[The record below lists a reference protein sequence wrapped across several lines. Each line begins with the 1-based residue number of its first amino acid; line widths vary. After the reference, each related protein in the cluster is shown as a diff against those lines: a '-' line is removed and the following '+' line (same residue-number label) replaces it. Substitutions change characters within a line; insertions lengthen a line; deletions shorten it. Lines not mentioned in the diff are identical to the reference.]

1 MLRKRLDNGLDVVIK
16 ENGFSK
22 MFALQCWIHVG
33 SIDERPG
40 EEGMSHCLEHML
52 FKGTRKYAVGELSR
66 RIEFL
71 GGDMNAY
78 TSFDHTVFYLTLPS
92 EHAAEAIELLGEAIF
107 HSTLDEGE
115 LDKEKEVILEEMKRN
130 EDSPSHSLGRRIFE
144 TVYQGTPAAQPII
157 GYANNIRSFTRED
170 VVNFH
175 RRWYRP
181 RNMKLIGVGAVSA
194 VELMAHAE
202 KHFGAELDSGF
213 PADVPFEVKGPRDLP
228 VHIVS
233 GDYEQSRIEIAFPAP
248 GLLHK
253 DLLALDMAAFALGS
267 GESSRLH
274 RKVRD
279 EKKLTSVVGC
289 SLFAPHFGGVFEL
302 SAMPHAETY
311 LECVRVLGEELAR
324 LRYSEPVNREEL
336 DRARANAKADRVYS
350 EETVSGQARALGN
363 SLQTPYELLFDYVVE
378 AQINR
383 LSPYDIKAAVDEWLR
398 PENAVL
404 ACILPQGSSLTDE
417 DVRKAF
423 LQGFKAPQ
431 ATKGPSK
438 RRADAHGIHI
448 ESLSPQVTVIYREQQ
463 HSDLLNLT
471 AVASGGL
478 RLETEKNAGQFHM
491 IADMMGTATRSLS
504 YEKVLERVEGQ
515 GAVLAGFSGRDS
527 CGLKLQCLTEQ
538 SSNLIPLWGEALLA
552 PRFLEDQLENSK
564 LEVYDDIHME
574 QDSPANIAMRKFQ
587 QAIYGRHSYRNP
599 VYGLKEVVSAWTPQ
613 SLQTAFESWRDSSH
627 WIISAV
633 GRLPYDDFLNEIAK
647 TLQPLNR
654 KVERSATL
662 CQALP
667 QGLEEAE
674 FTIHKDR
681 EQVHIVIGTLGLH
694 WTDPDRY
701 ALDLLSNVLG
711 GSGGQLFLR
720 LRDEQSLAYTVA
732 PLHSTACHRG
742 IFGAYMACSPH
753 KLKEAEVGIRK
764 LWNEICERGV
774 SGDDLERA
782 RNFLIGS
789 HEADMQRADGQAM
802 TMALMELYGLGYND
816 FANYTAKL
824 REVSATD
831 LQRVARRLLQE
842 QKHVT
847 VKVGP
852 FADS

>member
-1 MLRKRLDNGLDVVIK
+1 MLRKRLENGLDIVIK
-16 ENGFSK
+16 ENSFSK

-33 SIDERPG
+33 SVDERPG

-52 FKGTRKYAVGELSR
+52 FKGTRNYAVGELSK

-107 HSTLDEGE
+107 HSTFDERE

-130 EDSPSHSLGRRIFE
+130 EDSPSHALGRRIFE

-157 GYANNIRSFTRED
+157 GYANNIRSFTRDD

-175 RRWYRP
+175 KRWYRP

-194 VELMAHAE
+194 AELLSHVE
-202 KHFGAELDSGF
+202 KHFGAEADMPF
-213 PADVPFEVKGPRDLP
+213 PDDVPFQVTGPRGVS

-233 GDYEQSRIEIAFPAP
+233 GDYEQSRIEIAFPGP
-248 GLLHK
+248 GLLHR
-253 DLLALDMAAFALGS
+253 DILALDMAAFALGS

-289 SLFAPHFGGVFEL
+289 SLFAPQFGGVFEL
-302 SAMPHAETY
+302 SAMPHADNY
-311 LECVRVLGEELAR
+311 LECLRVLGEELAR
-324 LRYSEPVNREEL
+324 IRYTQPVTREEL

-350 EETVSGQARALGN
+350 EETVSGQARSIGN
-363 SLQTPYELLFDYVVE
+363 ALQTPYETLYDYVVE

-383 LSPYDIKAAVDEWLR
+383 LSPYDIKAAVEEWLN
-398 PENAVL
+398 PEKAVI
-404 ACILPQGSSLTDE
+404 ACILPQGSKWTE
-417 DVRKAF
+417 NDVRKAF
-423 LQGFKAPQ
+423 LDGFKAP
-431 ATKGPSK
+431 ATRAASHRK
-438 RRADAHGIHI
+438 ADAQGIFV
-448 ESLSPQVTVIYREQQ
+448 EKLNPQVTVIYREQQ
-463 HSDLLNLT
+463 HSDLMNLA

-478 RLETEKNAGQFHM
+478 RVETEKNAGQFHM
-491 IADMMGTATRSLS
+491 IADLLGSSTKSLS
-504 YEKVLERVEGQ
+504 YEEVLAQVEGQ

-538 SSNLIPLWGEALLA
+538 SSNLIPLWAESLLA
-552 PRFLEDQLENSK
+552 PRFLEEQLENAK
-564 LEVYDDIHME
+564 LEVFDDIHME
-574 QDSPANIAMRKFQ
+574 QDSPSNIAMRKFQ
-587 QAIYGRHSYRNP
+587 QAIYGSHPYRNP
-599 VYGLKEVVSAWTPQ
+599 VYGLKEVVAAWTPA
-613 SLQTAFESWRDSSH
+613 SLQKAFEDWRDSSH
-627 WIISAV
+627 WIISGV
-633 GRLPYDDFLNEIAK
+633 GRLPFEDVLEQLSHVLK
-647 TLQPLNR
+647 PMNR
-654 KVERSATL
+654 KVDKASNL

-667 QGLEEAE
+667 QSVETQD
-674 FTIHKDR
+674 FKIHKDR

-711 GSGGQLFLR
+711 GSGGHLFLK

-753 KLKEAEVGIRK
+753 KVQEAEVGIRK
-764 LWNEICERGV
+764 LWQDICEQGV
-774 SGDDLERA
+774 SKDDLDRA
-782 RNFLIGS
+782 RNYLVGS
-789 HEADMQRADGQAM
+789 HEADMQRADGQTM

-816 FANYTAKL
+816 FASYTAKL
-824 REVSATD
+824 RQVSTAD
-831 LQRVARRLLQE
+831 LQRVARRLLLE
-842 QKHVT
+842 QKQVT

-852 FADS
+852 FANG